1 MLKKTITYTDYDGME
16 RTEDFW
22 FNLSKTELTKL
33 DAELPGGVLG
43 VLRKIIDKK
52 DRKALVDFIET
63 LILRSYGEKTL
74 DGKRFVKTPDMAE
87 EFMQTPAY
95 DELFCT
101 PAYIHHDYGNVLRRA
116 LSEPYHHLAI
126 YIGHSYG
133 SAHEPTI
140 QQVAR
145 QRRGHSLRHGTA
157 PLSHAHCQGYR
168 TPHMGEGQA
177 ISA

>member
-95 DELFCT
+95 DELFMSILSDT
-101 PAYIHHDYGNVLRRA
+101 DSQTSFINGVIPQSMAKEIEQTDKKQVENA
-116 LSEPYHHLAI
+116 LAE
-126 YIGHSYG
+126 
-133 SAHEPTI
+133 
-140 QQVAR
+140 
-145 QRRGHSLRHGTA
+145 HG
-157 PLSHAHCQGYR
+157 LHVKL
-168 TPHMGEGQA
+168 
-177 ISA
+177 

>member
-95 DELFCT
+95 DELFMSILSDT
-101 PAYIHHDYGNVLRRA
+101 DSQTSFINGVIPQSMAKEIEQTDKKQVENA
-116 LSEPYHHLAI
+116 LAE
-126 YIGHSYG
+126 
-133 SAHEPTI
+133 
-140 QQVAR
+140 
-145 QRRGHSLRHGTA
+145 
-157 PLSHAHCQGYR
+157 QGLDVR
-168 TPHMGEGQA
+168 L
-177 ISA
+177 

>member
-74 DGKRFVKTPDMAE
+74 DGKRFAKTPKMAE

-95 DELFCT
+95 DELFMSILSDT
-101 PAYIHHDYGNVLRRA
+101 DSQTSFINGVIPQSMAKEIEATDKKQVENA
-116 LSEPYHHLAI
+116 LAE
-126 YIGHSYG
+126 
-133 SAHEPTI
+133 
-140 QQVAR
+140 
-145 QRRGHSLRHGTA
+145 
-157 PLSHAHCQGYR
+157 QGL
-168 TPHMGEGQA
+168 HVKL
-177 ISA
+177 

>member
-74 DGKRFVKTPDMAE
+74 DGKRFVKTPEMAE

-95 DELFCT
+95 DELFMSILSDT
-101 PAYIHHDYGNVLRRA
+101 DSQTSFINGVIPQSMAKEIEQTDKNQVENA
-116 LSEPYHHLAI
+116 LAE
-126 YIGHSYG
+126 
-133 SAHEPTI
+133 
-140 QQVAR
+140 
-145 QRRGHSLRHGTA
+145 
-157 PLSHAHCQGYR
+157 QGL
-168 TPHMGEGQA
+168 HVKL
-177 ISA
+177 

>member
-74 DGKRFVKTPDMAE
+74 DGKRFVKTPEMAE

-95 DELFCT
+95 DELFMSILSDTDSQTSCINGVIPQSMAKEIDQT
-101 PAYIHHDYGNVLRRA
+101 DKKQVENA
-116 LSEPYHHLAI
+116 LAE
-126 YIGHSYG
+126 
-133 SAHEPTI
+133 
-140 QQVAR
+140 
-145 QRRGHSLRHGTA
+145 
-157 PLSHAHCQGYR
+157 QGL
-168 TPHMGEGQA
+168 HVKL
-177 ISA
+177 